1 MNYIELINRY
11 WQIMESETERRTSV
25 ETEIYFRLLDYCN
38 KLHWRNPFTLPN
50 PRALALMAITKNT
63 LAAGREKLVSKGLI
77 GFRNGSRRKAEPVYC
92 FPVKIDDEWI
102 FPDGFGST
110 DDPKT
115 DRKDRF
121 GATDDPKSRFG
132 SIIDPKID
140 PKTDPKTRG
149 INKYNNI
156 NKKQKTSFS
165 PNGDGIAATQ
175 TELKFPKEKS
185 PKKPKSNEAFIPPTL
200 DEVLQYFLSQDADK
214 RLEDWEFSARLFF
227 NSYDAVEWRNKFG
240 HKISRWDSVANNWIL
255 YRERD
260 EKENRKKNEQSQT
273 DRPDSPRGG
282 IPIKGRVVPSGRLKR
297 RDTSGEV

>member
-115 DRKDRF
+115 D
-121 GATDDPKSRFG
+121 PKSCFG
-132 SIIDPKID
+132 SIID
-140 PKTDPKTRG
+140 PKTDPKTDPKPRAV
-149 INKYNNI
+149 NKYNNI
-156 NKKQKTSFS
+156 NKKQKTCIS
-165 PNGDGIAATQ
+165 PNGESAAHARQ
-175 TELKFPKEKS
+175 TEFSFPKEKR
-185 PKKPKSNEAFIPPTL
+185 PKKTKTKDSFIPPTL
-200 DEVLQYFLSQDADK
+200 DEVLRYFLSQDAEM
-214 RLEDWEFSARLFF
+214 RLENWEECARRFYDNFAAVGWLDKF
-227 NSYDAVEWRNKFG
+227 NRRLTSWQNR
-240 HKISRWDSVANNWIL
+240 ANSWIFD
-255 YRERD
+255 D
-260 EKENRKKNEQSQT
+260 EQRQKENRQKNEQSQT
-273 DRPDSPRGG
+273 YRPDSPRGG

-297 RDTSGEV
+297 RDTSGEI

>member
-77 GFRNGSRRKAEPVYC
+77 GFRNGSRRKAEPTYC

-110 DDPKT
+110 DDPKN
-115 DRKDRF
+115 
-121 GATDDPKSRFG
+121 DPKSCFG
-132 SIIDPKID
+132 SIIDSKTD
-140 PKTDPKTRG
+140 PKTDPKPQAV
-149 INKYNNI
+149 NKYNNI
-156 NKKQKTSFS
+156 NKKQKTCIS
-165 PNGDGIAATQ
+165 PNGESAAHARQ
-175 TELKFPKEKS
+175 TEFSFPKEKR
-185 PKKPKSNEAFIPPTL
+185 PKKTKTKDSFIAPTL
-200 DEVLQYFLSQDADK
+200 DEVLRYFLSQDAET
-214 RLEDWEFSARLFF
+214 RLENWEQCARRFYDNFAAVGWLDKF
-227 NSYDAVEWRNKFG
+227 NRRLTSWQNR
-240 HKISRWDSVANNWIL
+240 ANSWIFD
-255 YRERD
+255 D
-260 EKENRKKNEQSQT
+260 EQQQKENRQKNEQSQT
-273 DRPDSPRGG
+273 YRPDSSRGG

-297 RDTSGEV
+297 RDKSGEV

>member
-11 WQIMESETERRTSV
+11 WQIVESETERWTPV

-38 KLHWRNPFTLPN
+38 KSHWRNPFTLPN

-115 DRKDRF
+115 D
-121 GATDDPKSRFG
+121 PKSCFG
-132 SIIDPKID
+132 SIIDPNAD
-140 PKTDPKTRG
+140 PKTDPKPRVV
-149 INKYNNI
+149 NKYNNI
-156 NKKQKTSFS
+156 NKKQKTYIS
-165 PNGDGIAATQ
+165 PNGESVAHACQ
-175 TELKFPKEKS
+175 TEFSFPKEKRQ
-185 PKKPKSNEAFIPPTL
+185 KKTKTKDSFIPPTL
-200 DEVLQYFLSQDADK
+200 DEVLRYFLSQDAET
-214 RLEDWEFSARLFF
+214 RLENWEECARRFYDNFAAVGWLDKF
-227 NSYDAVEWRNKFG
+227 NRRLTSWQNR
-240 HKISRWDSVANNWIL
+240 ANSWIFD
-255 YRERD
+255 D
-260 EKENRKKNEQSQT
+260 EQRQKENRQKNEQTQT
-273 DRPDSPRGG
+273 YRPDSPRGG

-297 RDTSGEV
+297 CDTSGEI